1 MVEQLLRTQLDFLLG
16 NIMLLRLSNR
26 LPIELADLFIISLP
40 KEGTQGDG
48 WCLVV
53 VIDQGKTN

>member
-16 NIMLLRLSNR
+16 NIMLLLLSNR
-26 LPIELADLFIISLP
+26 LLIELADLFIISLP

-48 WCLVV
+48 
-53 VIDQGKTN
+53 